1 MEKRIE
7 IDFDGKPVIYNE
19 NCIQTSDG
27 ITTEIDGDYLINAN
41 DIHKLMVLLENK
53 HLLHSC
59 QIAQYRAY
67 VNKIK
72 DFNLCTCDKELLDAV
87 DEKLKPILKE
97 IEVLSKQKDILESL
111 INKHNEKCGLF
122 HKEIELPEEYNTL
135 NRELWRKTDL

>member
-7 IDFDGKPVIYNE
+7 IDVNGKLVIHND
-19 NCIQTSDG
+19 NCAQTSNG
-27 ITTEIDGDYLINAN
+27 TTTEIDGDYLINAN

-67 VNKIK
+67 VSKIQ
-72 DFNLCTCDKELLDAV
+72 DFNLCTCDKELLDVV

-97 IEVLSKQKDILESL
+97 IEVLSKQKNILESL
-111 INKHNEKCGLF
+111 ISKHNEKCGLF
-122 HKEIELPEEYNTL
+122 HKEIELPIKYNIL
-135 NRELWRKTDL
+135 NKELL